1 MNNAVWIIKYIA
13 ELKMF
18 DRSAQYKTKCAYWQC
33 RLSELTNTLF
43 TLTKRASHIFYL
55 VSSLPKK
62 WILTFNKFSN
72 LQRFFCRI
80 QQKAK
85 SLKHRTSVIFHGRVS
100 IKPFSINIVNPC
112 CHVCSSILLFKRV
125 SIEAR
130 MSNSTRF

>member
-1 MNNAVWIIKYIA
+1 VELQELKDTLNSDDFKSKEKGIKPYAHNAIEKVGAVNMNNAVWIIKYIA

-80 QQKAK
+80 
-85 SLKHRTSVIFHGRVS
+85 
-100 IKPFSINIVNPC
+100 
-112 CHVCSSILLFKRV
+112 
-125 SIEAR
+125 
-130 MSNSTRF
+130 